1 MLLFKQKIKKFGII
15 LKKTIKN
22 LIILTKNRIKFVKFF
37 TIIKNFSI
45 FRIKIQQKLKNYGI
59 ILKKP

>member
-1 MLLFKQKIKKFGII
+1 M
-15 LKKTIKN
+15 
-22 LIILTKNRIKFVKFF
+22 KNRIKFVKFF